1 MASPISTLSLYRRR
15 VALRIAAVCVIVGA
29 LFAGA
34 AWWYAVERL
43 EADTV
48 AAATEEARRLI
59 TPLSQARGEATLR
72 TLAQTWAASMTG
84 GFDIV
89 EIYDAHGTR
98 LAEHMTEAGHRLEPL
113 LPAHARPTGTQ
124 AVYESVRL
132 PSGEWLLRVFAPLYP
147 PSGAPGASHIGTVE
161 AVRLMAPHA
170 EAQIRRDAAIGAAAV
185 ILAALTCGM
194 VLYPIV
200 IHLSRDNEAKA
211 LQVLQAHVAIIEAM
225 GRAIARRD
233 SETGAHNYRVA
244 WLATRLG
251 EQLGLPA
258 PAMQGLIIGSFLH
271 DVGKIGIPDA
281 ILLKPGR
288 LTEDE
293 WRTMREHV
301 TIGESIVQGI
311 PWMAGSAEVVAC
323 HHEKWDGSG
332 YPRGLAGEEIPLSA
346 RIFAIADVFD
356 ALTSRRPYKEPMPLV
371 DTLRVL
377 RDGRGRHFDPELI
390 DVFLGLATALHAQ
403 LKDLD
408 EEGCRNLLN
417 DRIFHHFGLK

>member
-1 MASPISTLSLYRRR
+1 MASSLSTLSLYRRR

-29 LFAGA
+29 LFGGT

-59 TPLSQARGEATLR
+59 APLSQARDEPTLR

-84 GFDIV
+84 GLFDIV

-98 LAEHMTEAGHRLEPL
+98 LAERMTEAGHRLEPL
-113 LPAHARPTGTQ
+113 LPAHVRPTGAQ
-124 AVYESVRL
+124 AVYESLRL

-147 PSGAPGASHIGTVE
+147 PSGTAEASRIGTVE
-161 AVRLMAPHA
+161 AVRLMPAHA

-185 ILAALTCGM
+185 ILAALTCGA

-211 LQVLQAHVAIIEAM
+211 RQVLQAHIAIIEAL
-225 GRAIARRD
+225 GRAIAQRD
-233 SETGAHNYRVA
+233 SDTGAHNYRVA

-251 EQLGLPA
+251 ERLGLPA

-281 ILLKPGR
+281 ILLKPG
-288 LTEDE
+288 
-293 WRTMREHV
+293 V
-301 TIGESIVQGI
+301 
-311 PWMAGSAEVVAC
+311 
-323 HHEKWDGSG
+323 
-332 YPRGLAGEEIPLSA
+332 
-346 RIFAIADVFD
+346 
-356 ALTSRRPYKEPMPLV
+356 
-371 DTLRVL
+371 
-377 RDGRGRHFDPELI
+377 
-390 DVFLGLATALHAQ
+390 
-403 LKDLD
+403 
-408 EEGCRNLLN
+408 
-417 DRIFHHFGLK
+417 